1 AATRHERS
9 NNQCGIGLPRD
20 AANLQQRL
28 VRRAAYTLPVTI
40 GLMLTVGLVATLR
53 LPGDR
58 ATMSRVAATQAIQCL
73 PTIPIDNPAWD
84 EPTARLLTANAP
96 SATSLV
102 NVMSAPAPA
111 VSAATTSAASPYPDT
126 LLIYSNGWYGEPLTR
141 AAQALGLE
149 LTADQLQTLEQAAIL
164 HGVNTRLLLV
174 MAVLDQATAAHDE
187 EAWQRWLA
195 VQIARTRAAL
205 GPHASTHVYVG
216 NCEREGIM
224 PVSQTAELGLALLL
238 NPLTVDGN
246 IAPWQ
251 ERFLTLY
258 RAHFGDPTIDEF
270 VPQQTR
276 EPFLIRPYN
285 VPLLSRAYYDHTYP
299 SVDNNKS
306 PNVPGML
313 DYLGRTTTSYDTHD
327 GDDFG
332 MPIGTPIIAPAG
344 GLLYNRLP
352 SGASDG
358 GLVIV
363 TGQYE
368 IVIWHMSAVSI
379 GQPGSQIGIAV
390 TQGQTIGLSGTAG
403 GLPHIHFE
411 VRYGGR
417 QTNPMGW
424 YGGGPDPCPL
434 GPGPGGAYK
443 GCVASVWLWLDQEPP
458 GVPGPTAT
466 ATPTRTPS
474 PTMTAEPSPSPT
486 MTAEPSPSPTVTPSP
501 TATPE
506 PVVQPVLTLSAN
518 GVTPGS
524 EILVQGTNFEPY
536 SELRLSINGSD
547 LGIVASLGDGEVELI
562 LVTDPSAPEG
572 YYRVEVRASGMVS
585 GATEAARARAIYRL
599 STNGPTHSGG
609 PGAIIR
615 FAVPPDIVPYAHEP
629 FTWIPVIRR

>member
-1 AATRHERS
+1 MK
-9 NNQCGIGLPRD
+9 
-20 AANLQQRL
+20 RL
-28 VRRAAYTLPVTI
+28 ASAAYTLPVTI
-40 GLMLTVGLVATLR
+40 GLVLTVGLVATLR

-58 ATMSRVAATQAIQCL
+58 ATMSRVAATQATQCL
-73 PTIPIDNPAWD
+73 PTIPIDDPAWD
-84 EPTARLLTANAP
+84 EPTARLFTANAP
-96 SATSLV
+96 PATSLV
-102 NVMSAPAPA
+102 NVTSAPAPA
-111 VSAATTSAASPYPDT
+111 ASAATTSATSAYPDT
-126 LLIYSNGWYGEPLTR
+126 LLLYSNGWYGEPLTR
-141 AAQALGLE
+141 AAQELGLE
-149 LTADQLQTLEQAAIL
+149 LAPDQLQTLERAAML

-174 MAVLDQATAAHDE
+174 MAVLDQAAPAHDE
-187 EAWQRWLA
+187 AAWQRWLA

-205 GPHASTHVYVG
+205 GPHASTHVHPGDCDADLVV
-216 NCEREGIM
+216 
-224 PVSQTAELGLALLL
+224 PASHTTELGLALLL
-238 NPLTVDGN
+238 SPLAQNSN
-246 IAPWQ
+246 IAPLQ

-258 RAHFGDPTIDEF
+258 REHFGDPTVDEF

-276 EPFLIRPYN
+276 EPFLIRPFN

-313 DYLGRTTTSYDTHD
+313 DYLGRTTTTYDTHD

-368 IVIWHMSAVSI
+368 LVIWHMNAVYI
-379 GQPGSQIGIAV
+379 GQPGSQVGVAV

-458 GVPGPTAT
+458 GVSAPTAT
-466 ATPTRTPS
+466 PSPTRTPA
-474 PTMTAEPSPSPT
+474 PTMTAEPSPTATSSPT
-486 MTAEPSPSPTVTPSP
+486 ATLEPSPTPSP

-506 PVVQPVLTLSAN
+506 PVVQPMLTLSAN

-536 SELRLSINGSD
+536 SELWLSINGSD
-547 LGIVASLGDGEVELI
+547 LGIVASLGGGEVELI

-572 YYRVEVRASGMVS
+572 YYRVEVRASGIVS
-585 GATEAARARAIYRL
+585 GETGAAQARAIYKL
-599 STNGPTHSGG
+599 NSNGATHSVG

-615 FAVPPDIVPYAHEP
+615 FAVPPDIVPYTHEP
-629 FTWIPVIRR
+629 FTWMPLIRR

>member
-1 AATRHERS
+1 MK
-9 NNQCGIGLPRD
+9 
-20 AANLQQRL
+20 RL
-28 VRRAAYTLPVTI
+28 ASAAYTLPVTI
-40 GLMLTVGLVATLR
+40 GLLLTVGLVATLR
-53 LPGDR
+53 LPDER
-58 ATMSRVAATQAIQCL
+58 VAMQRVAATQATQCL
-73 PTIPIDNPAWD
+73 PTVPLDDPAWD
-84 EPTARLLTANAP
+84 EPTARLFTANAP
-96 SATSLV
+96 PATSLV
-102 NVMSAPAPA
+102 NVTSAPAPA
-111 VSAATTSAASPYPDT
+111 ASETTTSAASAYPDT
-126 LLIYSNGWYGEPLTR
+126 LLLYSNGWYGEPLSR
-141 AAQALGLE
+141 AAQELGLD
-149 LTADQLQTLEQAAIL
+149 LTPDQLQTLEQAAIL

-174 MAVLDQATAAHDE
+174 MAVLDQATPAHDE
-187 EAWQRWLA
+187 AAWQRWLA

-205 GPHASTHVYVG
+205 GPHAGAYVYVG
-216 NCEREGIM
+216 DCEHGAIM

-238 NPLTVDGN
+238 SPLTQDGN
-246 IAPWQ
+246 VAPWQ

-258 RAHFGDPTIDEF
+258 RAHFGDPTVDEF

-306 PNVPGML
+306 PNIPGML

-358 GLVIV
+358 GLIIV
-363 TGQYE
+363 SGAYE
-368 IVIWHMSAVSI
+368 IVIWHMSAVYI
-379 GQPGSQIGIAV
+379 GQPGSQVGVAV
-390 TQGQTIGLSGTAG
+390 TQGQTLGLSGTAG

-458 GVPGPTAT
+458 GVPEPTPTA
-466 ATPTRTPS
+466 TPS
-474 PTMTAEPSPSPT
+474 PTVTAEPSPTPSPT
-486 MTAEPSPSPTVTPSP
+486 VASSPTATPTVTPSP

-506 PVVQPVLTLSAN
+506 PVVQPVLALSASE
-518 GVTPGS
+518 VTPGS

-562 LVTDPSAPEG
+562 LVTDPSASDG

-585 GATEAARARAIYRL
+585 GETGTAQARAIYKL
-599 STNGPTHSGG
+599 NSNGATHSVG

-629 FTWIPVIRR
+629 FTWMPVIRR